1 MKKRREFL
9 TKMLAGAMVVAMTA
23 GTMPVSAFAATGA
36 NAVKDGTYT
45 KEAYVDASD
54 PVVAEN
60 DEVGEWQSYSISV
73 GFEVKDGK
81 FESVTVTPG
90 NGYDDGNSSY
100 FKKAADSSKK
110 NSVVAKLLGQPA
122 TADTVAAIDTTSGA
136 TVTSAAIKKAITEAI
151 AEAPEAD
158 GDQDEEVR
166 YVTMNVPYTDLY
178 AAYDLTDKTVWQVE
192 EGLDAVSTA
201 TTNKFKGTTGLA
213 KGTYNNGKF
222 IMGVTMAVAVPE
234 GTYETLK
241 AKNLTEN
248 DNYYMTDLDSTP
260 AAYSTLTVNT
270 DGTYSFSKL
279 QEAAVTNK
287 YLSVTDLDLN
297 GGYGDYQITLEGVGT
312 SNNLKVGEDETVPY
326 TLYGAILNTTE
337 GKSYGMTCLENTWV
351 GTKTPNVEIAWSIK
365 EGQGLKRAHGKG
377 DAFYQFSDMNGKTLK
392 SVTLLTDLG
401 IIEVPCGENGLELTK
416 YYEGDLSSLQYGIE
430 DDSTELSISGVP
442 SDLENVRISVSG
454 GLAENAEIKEG
465 KVALKT
471 APTAGTTYT
480 LTISSSNYP
489 DITRTMSTPVIKEQI
504 TELQKWVDKAKA
516 ANGYD
521 SNADLKEHVGEAEE
535 MIANKTASS
544 AEAAELIEELIS
556 KVKATYE
563 SISATAAIK
572 GTDVSVTLDGK
583 TLADLENPTY
593 TISYR
598 QGRGSAV
605 FAEGTLEALN
615 FTLEKAPT
623 IGTEYT
629 ITIVSDNYQDIV
641 TKAVAQDAET
651 PVIIPDG
658 LAPAEDGN
666 WYYYK
671 DGQIATEIS
680 GLAANEYGWFK
691 VTNGKVDF
699 NYTGLAANENGWF
712 KVTNGKVD
720 FDYTGLA
727 ANENGWFK
735 VTNGKVD
742 FDYIGLAANEN
753 GWFKVTNGKV
763 DFDYTGLAA
772 NENGWFKVTNGKVD
786 FDYTGLAA
794 NENGWFKVANGK
806 VDFEYTGTA
815 ANEYGVWNVVNGK
828 VVF

>member
-81 FESVTVTPG
+81 FESVTVTPR

-100 FKKAADSSKK
+100 F
-110 NSVVAKLLGQPA
+110 
-122 TADTVAAIDTTSGA
+122 
-136 TVTSAAIKKAITEAI
+136 KKAITEAI

-178 AAYDLTDKTVWQVE
+178 AAYDLTDKAVWQVE
-192 EGLDAVSTA
+192 DGLDAVSTA

-454 GLAENAEIKEG
+454 GLAENAEIKDG

-504 TELQKWVDKAKA
+504 TELQKWVDYANKNGCVIIYDAAYEAYISEENVPHSIYECEGARTCAIELRSFSKNAGFTGVRLGFTVIPKELVRDGVSLHSLWARRHGTKFNGAPYIVQKA
-516 ANGYD
+516 
-521 SNADLKEHVGEAEE
+521 GEAVYSEAGKAQLKDQVGYYMRNAKLIHDE
-535 MIANKTASS
+535 LTKAGFSVSGGVNAPYIWLETPDKMTSWEFFDYLLKNANVVGTPGSGFGSHGEGYFRLTAFG
-544 AEAAELIEELIS
+544 
-556 KVKATYE
+556 TYE
-563 SISATAAIK
+563 NTLKAIDRIK
-572 GTDVSVTLDGK
+572 SL
-583 TLADLENPTY
+583 
-593 TISYR
+593 
-598 QGRGSAV
+598 
-605 FAEGTLEALN
+605 
-615 FTLEKAPT
+615 
-623 IGTEYT
+623 
-629 ITIVSDNYQDIV
+629 
-641 TKAVAQDAET
+641 
-651 PVIIPDG
+651 
-658 LAPAEDGN
+658 
-666 WYYYK
+666 
-671 DGQIATEIS
+671 
-680 GLAANEYGWFK
+680 
-691 VTNGKVDF
+691 
-699 NYTGLAANENGWF
+699 
-712 KVTNGKVD
+712 
-720 FDYTGLA
+720 
-727 ANENGWFK
+727 
-735 VTNGKVD
+735 
-742 FDYIGLAANEN
+742 
-753 GWFKVTNGKV
+753 
-763 DFDYTGLAA
+763 
-772 NENGWFKVTNGKVD
+772 
-786 FDYTGLAA
+786 
-794 NENGWFKVANGK
+794 
-806 VDFEYTGTA
+806 
-815 ANEYGVWNVVNGK
+815 
-828 VVF
+828 

>member
-1 MKKRREFL
+1 M
-9 TKMLAGAMVVAMTA
+9 
-23 GTMPVSAFAATGA
+23 
-36 NAVKDGTYT
+36 
-45 KEAYVDASD
+45 
-54 PVVAEN
+54 
-60 DEVGEWQSYSISV
+60 
-73 GFEVKDGK
+73 
-81 FESVTVTPG
+81 
-90 NGYDDGNSSY
+90 
-100 FKKAADSSKK
+100 
-110 NSVVAKLLGQPA
+110 
-122 TADTVAAIDTTSGA
+122 
-136 TVTSAAIKKAITEAI
+136 
-151 AEAPEAD
+151 
-158 GDQDEEVR
+158 
-166 YVTMNVPYTDLY
+166 
-178 AAYDLTDKTVWQVE
+178 
-192 EGLDAVSTA
+192 
-201 TTNKFKGTTGLA
+201 
-213 KGTYNNGKF
+213 
-222 IMGVTMAVAVPE
+222 
-234 GTYETLK
+234 
-241 AKNLTEN
+241 
-248 DNYYMTDLDSTP
+248 
-260 AAYSTLTVNT
+260 
-270 DGTYSFSKL
+270 
-279 QEAAVTNK
+279 
-287 YLSVTDLDLN
+287 
-297 GGYGDYQITLEGVGT
+297 
-312 SNNLKVGEDETVPY
+312 
-326 TLYGAILNTTE
+326 
-337 GKSYGMTCLENTWV
+337 
-351 GTKTPNVEIAWSIK
+351 
-365 EGQGLKRAHGKG
+365 KRAHGKG

-416 YYEGDLSSLQYGIE
+416 YYEGDLSSLQYSIE

-454 GLAENAEIKEG
+454 GLAENAEIKDG

-583 TLADLENPTY
+583 ALADLENSTY

-699 NYTGLAANENGWF
+699 
-712 KVTNGKVD
+712 
-720 FDYTGLA
+720 DYTGLA

-794 NENGWFKVANGK
+794 NENGWFKVTNGKVDFDYTGLAANENGWFKVANGK
-806 VDFEYTGTA
+806 VDFDYTGTA
-815 ANEYGVWNVVNGK
+815 VNEYGVWNVVNGK